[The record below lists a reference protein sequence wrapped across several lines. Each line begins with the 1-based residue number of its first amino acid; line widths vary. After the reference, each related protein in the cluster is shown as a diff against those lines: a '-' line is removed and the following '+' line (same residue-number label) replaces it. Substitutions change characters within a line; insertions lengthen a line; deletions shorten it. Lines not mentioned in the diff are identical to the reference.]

1 MGFLFLLSCKKEN
14 SCEGCNKPP
23 IALAGPDQVITLPS
37 DSISLDGSASN
48 DPDGVISTYLWK
60 RISGPMPV
68 IILNSSSSKTI
79 VKSLAVGS
87 YQFELRVTD
96 DKGLSATHIYD
107 LDSDNWSIGLLPQYL
122 SSYAS
127 VISVNNI
134 IYVAGGISCS
144 GNSGCQ

>member
-1 MGFLFLLSCKKEN
+1 MPF
-14 SCEGCNKPP
+14 
-23 IALAGPDQVITLPS
+23 I
-37 DSISLDGSASN
+37 IS
-48 DPDGVISTYLWK
+48 
-60 RISGPMPV
+60 
-68 IILNSSSSKTI
+68 NSSSSKTI